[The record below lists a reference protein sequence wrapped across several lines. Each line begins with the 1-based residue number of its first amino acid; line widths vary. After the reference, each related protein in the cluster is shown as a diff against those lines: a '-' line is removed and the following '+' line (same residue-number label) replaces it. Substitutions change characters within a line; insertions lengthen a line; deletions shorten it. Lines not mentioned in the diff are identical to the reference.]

1 MMSPRDI
8 TLDRVQSE
16 RRKLASLYA
25 DFFAGLTLTKFRGNI
40 VMSFPFWNI
49 HGVYS
54 YFIEIYD
61 VLEKYGFRVIDL
73 LPGHMHLN
81 TRK

>member
-16 RRKLASLYA
+16 RRKLASLYT
-25 DFFAGLTLTKFRGNI
+25 DFFAGLALAKFRGNI
-40 VMSFPFWNI
+40 VMSFPFWSI

-61 VLEKYGFRVIDL
+61 VLERHGFEVIDL
-73 LPGHMHLN
+73 LPGDMHLN